1 MKKKKLKENKKVSSW
16 RTDMSAMTKAS
27 RTTKTRNR
35 VLSHNVN
42 KLQGRGTFRDSNSF
56 NLYSGLQQLG

>member
-1 MKKKKLKENKKVSSW
+1 MKKKKLKENKKVSLW

-42 KLQGRGTFRDSNSF
+42 KLQGRGTSLDSSSF